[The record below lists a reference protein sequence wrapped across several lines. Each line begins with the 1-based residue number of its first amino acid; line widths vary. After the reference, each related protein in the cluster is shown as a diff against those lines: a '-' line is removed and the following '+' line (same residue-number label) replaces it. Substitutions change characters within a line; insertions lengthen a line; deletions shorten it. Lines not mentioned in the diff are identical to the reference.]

1 MLWRW
6 NMNSEDER
14 LLVAK
19 EAARLLYYRL
29 ATEYKFAKL
38 RAARELGVNVL
49 PSNRE
54 VAEQL
59 DLLADLLEGELR
71 VERLIEMR
79 REALRIMRILRD
91 FSPKLIGS
99 VWRGTV
105 RVGSDIDIVVYADS
119 PGNVI
124 ERLRSDGFFVSFAE
138 KKVKVYSETG
148 VKKVYTHVHVV
159 SPHGLKAEIV
169 VRELYDMYIEETCDV
184 YGDVIKGLT
193 ISELE
198 EVLVKDPVRR
208 FVP

>member
-1 MLWRW
+1 
-6 NMNSEDER
+6 MNLEDER

-59 DLLADLLEGELR
+59 DLLADLLEGESR
-71 VERLIEMR
+71 VKRLVEMR
-79 REALRIMRILRD
+79 RAALRIMRVLSD
-91 FSPKLIGS
+91 FSPRLIGS

-105 RVGSDIDIVVYADS
+105 RVGSDIDIIVYADS
-119 PGNVI
+119 PSIIVEKLKSNGFSISFV
-124 ERLRSDGFFVSFAE
+124 ER
-138 KKVKVYSETG
+138 KVKVYSDTG
-148 VKKVYTHVHVV
+148 VKKIYTHIHI
-159 SPHGLKAEIV
+159 SLPQGFKAEIV
-169 VRELYDMYIEETCDV
+169 VREPEDIHIEETCDI

-198 EVLVKDPVRR
+198 EILVRDPARK